1 VLLDNKSVF
10 NYNVVIV
17 KEKDMRK
24 IKEVRLELDKLR
36 EDYESKVALLKA
48 EITSIRESRGYKL
61 KEKSYEP
68 YYEAGRSTMP
78 TPSGGMGSVL

>member
-1 VLLDNKSVF
+1 
-10 NYNVVIV
+10 
-17 KEKDMRK
+17 MRK

-78 TPSGGMGSVL
+78 TPSGGMGSVPYMEAGSMCDGLGKSFF